1 MLRKNKKRR
10 KLKALFALEGV
21 LEIWEMC
28 RWKVLEFFVQKRVR
42 TLLAHDT

>member
-1 MLRKNKKRR
+1 MLWKTKKDVNSR
-10 KLKALFALEGV
+10 LFFALEGV

-28 RWKVLEFFVQKRVR
+28 RWKVLEFFVKKRVQ